1 MQQCEEGDLVD
12 SWLWQDIP
20 SFIIIFSPAEKF
32 ANWGLYFLGEGTN
45 NVLSIYDWRET
56 EGLGIMMAKSFNV
69 NVYKFVSGHHYY
81 QVEL

>member
-45 NVLSIYDWRET
+45 NVLSIYT
-56 EGLGIMMAKSFNV
+56 IKAFINGLWKTLFRRIFNV
-69 NVYKFVSGHHYY
+69 K
-81 QVEL
+81 